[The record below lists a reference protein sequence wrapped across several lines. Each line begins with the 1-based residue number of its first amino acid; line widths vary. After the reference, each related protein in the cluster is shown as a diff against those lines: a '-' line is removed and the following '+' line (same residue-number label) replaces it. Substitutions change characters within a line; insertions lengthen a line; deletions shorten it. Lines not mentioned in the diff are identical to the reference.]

1 MNATI
6 VSRARQLWRNNGG
19 AEIQP
24 IRQLRQNKLLSVHN
38 FNALGCLQRLD
49 SSNGEVGRRRANEE
63 LLDVITAELVI
74 ESWPG

>member
-38 FNALGCLQRLD
+38 FNALGCL
-49 SSNGEVGRRRANEE
+49 NA
-63 LLDVITAELVI
+63 
-74 ESWPG
+74 